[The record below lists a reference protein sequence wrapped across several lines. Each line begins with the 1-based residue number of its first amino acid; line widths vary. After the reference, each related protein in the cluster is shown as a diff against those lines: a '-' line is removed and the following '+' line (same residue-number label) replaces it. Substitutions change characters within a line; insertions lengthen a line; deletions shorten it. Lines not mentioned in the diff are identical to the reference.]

1 MTDAAP
7 GERAGAFVPAGLA
20 AWDEGLA
27 EGLCCARPSETLRPS
42 APKAAGSR
50 EAKDCGGAVAVG
62 CAAVAVGG
70 SGVAV
75 AAAGEPEDEA
85 GLAAVARGVSP
96 TAAPAIAEA
105 VAVEKGSGD
114 EALDHAAEAGGTEE
128 AVCRAA
134 SGEASAELFAAP
146 AVAVGCARGWFCAE
160 GAAGEAAA
168 VAVDNIVPIV
178 AVAEFVAGEVAA
190 VAGVVVVVAAVVGA
204 AMFGAP
210 VCTTAGGGS
219 GCAPAA
225 VAEEG
230 DADAVPGA
238 EETAGKS
245 TAETNPLAPG
255 AVISSSVPSKGVAAA
270 VRGSPGCRRGL
281 PELVAAVADGVPGSA
296 SDPAAAT
303 ERERAAG
310 CAMAS
315 CEEAQGN

>member
-1 MTDAAP
+1 M
-7 GERAGAFVPAGLA
+7 
-20 AWDEGLA
+20 
-27 EGLCCARPSETLRPS
+27 
-42 APKAAGSR
+42 
-50 EAKDCGGAVAVG
+50 
-62 CAAVAVGG
+62 
-70 SGVAV
+70 AV

-160 GAAGEAAA
+160 GAVGEAAA

-210 VCTTAGGGS
+210 VCTTGGGS

-225 VAEEG
+225 VTEEG
-230 DADAVPGA
+230 HADAGPGV
-238 EETAGKS
+238 EETAGKN

-270 VRGSPGCRRGL
+270 VRGSSGCRRGL